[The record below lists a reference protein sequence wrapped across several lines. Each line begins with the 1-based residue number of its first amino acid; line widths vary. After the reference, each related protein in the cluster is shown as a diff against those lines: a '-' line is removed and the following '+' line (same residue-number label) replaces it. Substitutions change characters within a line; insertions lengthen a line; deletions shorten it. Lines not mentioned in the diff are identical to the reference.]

1 MRQAAHIGTVL
12 MLALRLRGRCRQQIT
27 SPKRS
32 PSRSIKWRT
41 RSSAPT
47 AGSALCQPA
56 PVRTHFAPVVRQH
69 LSRGALTRKANAA
82 GQRQRLW
89 SQTGLD
95 LFADHPASLDLG
107 SHTAGGDLQRAKSD
121 DRRCVD
127 AQRPSV
133 HVETKPWISGHHLA
147 LAACGESQRQ

>member
-1 MRQAAHIGTVL
+1 MRLAAHIGTVL

-47 AGSALCQPA
+47 DGSALCQPA

-69 LSRGALTRKANAA
+69 LSRGALTRKAKAA
-82 GQRQRLW
+82 GQRQRL
-89 SQTGLD
+89 
-95 LFADHPASLDLG
+95 
-107 SHTAGGDLQRAKSD
+107 
-121 DRRCVD
+121 
-127 AQRPSV
+127 
-133 HVETKPWISGHHLA
+133 
-147 LAACGESQRQ
+147 